1 MLIIW
6 VFAEDDIENRVSI
19 DNNRNNLFGSE
30 SFLSFTEQTST
41 NTFKI
46 ESCTLQE
53 SHDLD
58 IAIAVYHAINGAISV
73 SVHKQSFHQV
83 ITFLF

>member
-1 MLIIW
+1 M
-6 VFAEDDIENRVSI
+6 FAEDDIENRVG
-19 DNNRNNLFGSE
+19 NHLFGSE
-30 SFLSFTEQTST
+30 SSLTST
-41 NTFKI
+41 KQTKTNTLKLK
-46 ESCTLQE
+46 CRTLQE

-73 SVHKQSFHQV
+73 SVHKQSFAKL